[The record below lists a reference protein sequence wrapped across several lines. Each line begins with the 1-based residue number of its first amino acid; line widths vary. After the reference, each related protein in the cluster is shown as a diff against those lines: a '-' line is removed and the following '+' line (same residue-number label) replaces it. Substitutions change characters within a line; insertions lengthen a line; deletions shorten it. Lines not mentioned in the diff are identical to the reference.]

1 MAGEE
6 DVNRLRAARDLAA
19 ELRARRYTPAMA
31 SMMPEL
37 SQARLARDIG
47 RSSAPSPRT
56 WAVVVELL
64 SWSEQVAKAGS

>member
-1 MAGEE
+1 MAGE

-19 ELRARRYTPAMA
+19 IIRLSFDYTSAEVAAM
-31 SMMPEL
+31 
-37 SQARLARDIG
+37 SQAWRTSIAADIE
-47 RSSAPSPRT
+47 RPAPSERT

>member
-19 ELRARRYTPAMA
+19 ECRAQGYGSVEAKWLGEMSRA
-31 SMMPEL
+31 SV
-37 SQARLARDIG
+37 ARLAG
-47 RSSAPSPRT
+47 RKMPSERT
-56 WAVVVELL
+56 WALVVELL